1 MSEIRQIQNIK
12 ISDFALRHFDP
23 KFGGTKILNM
33 EPKEF
38 EEILN
43 EELMVY
49 NSSLDPDGGDSDVVK
64 ILNGY
69 APFCKLIA
77 VKNFTDARVGS
88 MPITIANHQYIR
100 HGYSKRRESE
110 FEVFSRWLELP
121 VPAPKANYLMIIAY
135 NQEQMDKE
143 AIADYNKKMAEGGID
158 SIGLEKPEPFPAEW
172 GVVAI
177 LGQHGPD
184 EEPMKPETFDRNYM
198 PIEFGGSGMK
208 YPVMPIEP
216 NRFEFEGD
224 FDYMKA
230 LDIYK
235 KLVAKYK
242 TEIDE
247 IRAKRKKCVYFWQNN
262 VTVR

>member
-1 MSEIRQIQNIK
+1 MEKTQQITSVK

-33 EPKEF
+33 DPKEF
-38 EEILN
+38 EQRIN
-43 EELMVY
+43 WELHA
-49 NSSLDPDGGDSDVVK
+49 GTQTKIHK
-64 ILNGY
+64 ILDGY

-77 VKNFTDARVGS
+77 VENFTDARVGS

-100 HGYSKRRESE
+100 HGYSKRRDGE

-121 VPAPKANYLMIIAY
+121 VPAPKANYLIVIVY
-135 NQEQMDKE
+135 SQEQMDKE
-143 AIADYNKKMAEGGID
+143 ALADYNKKIAEGGID

-172 GVVAI
+172 GIVAI
-177 LGQHGPD
+177 LGQHGPE

-216 NRFEFEGD
+216 MRYEFEGD
-224 FDYMKA
+224 VDYIKA
-230 LDIYK
+230 LGIYRED
-235 KLVAKYK
+235 VFEYK
-242 TEIDE
+242 AQMDE
-247 IRAKRKKCVYFWQNN
+247 IRAKRQRCVDFWQNN
-262 VTVR
+262 ITVK